1 MAQKTIVDYF
11 GITKKE
17 TKIQNPHFIDTI
29 LPEQRIEIGKNKIS
43 FLSKL
48 IPILHKKCKTH
59 GGCTPS
65 IINNFY
71 SIFQEND
78 ILFLISFFKR
88 NIPEKES
95 YFKRLGEEFQLI
107 KENNFIKVFLQCIE
121 ILSLVGEIQFIIR
134 GSAGSSLTTYLLG
147 ITNIDPIKE
156 NISLARFMSY
166 TRKDMPDID
175 IDLPHNKRELIYHK
189 IFQHWES
196 KVARISNHVIFRKKT
211 SLKEAIR
218 QNGYRKFIPKDF
230 KIEDIFDKEED
241 QNLVYEQASKLEGT
255 FSHHSLHCGG
265 IVIFDDIVPEKYY
278 LKEFNIFKGSCG
290 IKSDK
295 ITGPQIKLNKDEVE
309 DENLIKLDILSN
321 RGLSQ
326 LADISPILI
335 EDYPDCD
342 KNVCELFSRG
352 DNLGLTFGESRG
364 MYKIFRLMKPKNI
377 YDIAVAL
384 ALIRPSASMNGQ
396 KSDFL
401 KDYTHLLRDRR
412 TFTRENDIDYLIFDD
427 DAIQY
432 IARILDIDEAQ
443 ADVYRKAFAKNR
455 YDKKAQFIY
464 ELKNKHP
471 DFDEDKID
479 IIVTLLEQLQE
490 YSFCKS
496 HAISYAKLVWA
507 LAYQKTYNP
516 IQFWVSTLNN
526 CCSSYRKWVHFRE
539 AKKAGIE
546 LTLGKRPWHLRNN
559 KLMCSDMQMKLVDDP
574 VRDYFQFGY
583 WISNDFLP
591 GMYCEYFTAIP
602 EMPKR
607 RTKKGETPKP
617 VPTFSEPVS
626 MVRFRGIVATGRPF
640 QADRRMKQVKPKEMT
655 GGDSIAQ
662 EGNKNGRII
671 TFFTI
676 GVADGEYLDLVLWGK
691 YPVQKIHCIEG
702 EGIMKD
708 EDKCPWVQTI
718 RFRFSRI
725 YNYR

>member
-1 MAQKTIVDYF
+1 MSQKTLVDYF

-17 TKIQNPHFIDTI
+17 PK
-29 LPEQRIEIGKNKIS
+29 PEPKSFLDEIPLANRLAIGRQKIS
-43 FLSKL
+43 FLPKL
-48 IPILHKKCKTH
+48 IKVLHKKCLTH
-59 GGCTPS
+59 GGCTPA

-71 SIFQEND
+71 SIFQENE

-88 NIPEKES
+88 DIPNEEE

-121 ILSLVGEIQFIIR
+121 ILSLVGNIQFIIR

-147 ITNIDPIKE
+147 ITNINPIKE

-175 IDLPHNKRELIYHK
+175 IDLPHNQREMIYHR
-189 IFQHWES
+189 IFQRWDG

-211 SLKEAIR
+211 SLKEAVR
-218 QNGYRKFIPKDF
+218 QAGYRKFLPKDF
-230 KIEDIFDKEED
+230 KLEDIFEKEED
-241 QNLVYEQASKLEGT
+241 QNVVYEQASKLEGT
-255 FSHHSLHCGG
+255 FSHYSLHCCG
-265 IVIFDDIVPEKYY
+265 IVIFDDIVPQKYY
-278 LKEFNIFKGSCG
+278 LKEFNIFKKG
-290 IKSDK
+290 KE
-295 ITGPQIKLNKDEVE
+295 TGPQIKLDKDEVE

-326 LADISPILI
+326 LADISPRLI

-342 KNVCELFSRG
+342 EAVCNLFERG

-401 KDYTHLLRDRR
+401 KDYSYVLRDRR

-432 IARILDIDEAQ
+432 ISRILGIDEAQ

-455 YDKKAQFIY
+455 YDKKAQFIFQ
-464 ELKNKHP
+464 LKEKHP
-471 DFDEDKID
+471 DFNDDKID
-479 IIVTLLEQLQE
+479 LIVTLLEQLQE

-507 LAYQKTYNP
+507 LAYQKAHNP
-516 IQFWVSTLNN
+516 KQFWVATLNN

-546 LTLGKRPWHLRNN
+546 LTLGKRPWSIRND
-559 KLMCSDMQMKLVDDP
+559 KLICSDMQMKLVEDP
-574 VRDYFQFGY
+574 VRDYFQLGY
-583 WISNDFLP
+583 WISDQFLP

-617 VPTFSEPVS
+617 VPVFTEPVS

-640 QADRRMKQVKPKEMT
+640 QADKRMKQVKPKEML
-655 GGDSIAQ
+655 GGDSVAQ
-662 EGNKNGRII
+662 EGHKNGRII

-676 GVADGEYLDLVLWGK
+676 GVADGEYLDLVLWGR

-725 YNYR
+725 YNYSK